1 MVIAFGIGMVLLTIG
16 MIYLAMIGKE
26 MDRSPDY
33 KGPSFIDPPETWKG
47 KVTSV
52 TFVKRTGELRHM
64 QLIVLHVTRFKTGK
78 VLIHG
83 LEMAENQWEPKGFCL
98 DQVLALK
105 VIDIPNEQELAEAYC
120 LYRVL
125 SNPNNNK
132 N

>member
-1 MVIAFGIGMVLLTIG
+1 
-16 MIYLAMIGKE
+16 
-26 MDRSPDY
+26 
-33 KGPSFIDPPETWKG
+33 
-47 KVTSV
+47 
-52 TFVKRTGELRHM
+52 M

-83 LEMAENQWEPKGFCL
+83 LEMAENQWNPKGFCL

-125 SNPNNNK
+125 SNPNNN
-132 N
+132 NNN